1 MEQSLDLMKY
11 VRGVIRRYW
20 LIALILFPG
29 MIIAA
34 GVAYVLPPVYEST
47 ARILVESQKI
57 PTSLAQSTVTV
68 AASERLQL
76 IRQRVLARENV
87 LDVIDRLQLFANRD
101 DLTPTDK
108 VDRVRQATDINIIAY
123 DRQLTRRQFN
133 QPISVSSFTFTYTSV
148 S

>member
-47 ARILVESQKI
+47 ARIL
-57 PTSLAQSTVTV
+57 SL
-68 AASERLQL
+68 
-76 IRQRVLARENV
+76 IH
-87 LDVIDRLQLFANRD
+87 I
-101 DLTPTDK
+101 
-108 VDRVRQATDINIIAY
+108 
-123 DRQLTRRQFN
+123 
-133 QPISVSSFTFTYTSV
+133 
-148 S
+148 